1 MIVWRVSISNLEAQ
15 PCLLAEKGD
24 STLLYTRIYITPFL
38 FSTLSQSLSSTAEHS
53 EHTLFIKTPP
63 IMYSIP
69 SIVTSSIQGVEKII
83 DYQFSVHDPQIHLR
97 STPDCGELSP

>member
-53 EHTLFIKTPP
+53 EHTLSSRHHPSCILFPP
-63 IMYSIP
+63 
-69 SIVTSSIQGVEKII
+69 
-83 DYQFSVHDPQIHLR
+83 
-97 STPDCGELSP
+97 